1 MKNIFQVIILLTA
14 VLTFSQEKLIGEYC
28 SIPIGESDVTCIEF
42 KKDNLFKY
50 KITGCLGVSKMGSGK
65 FELKNGSLNL
75 FFDKKNQ
82 IPRSTTKITEHESKS
97 EKEVKLQFKIKDENG
112 FDIPANII
120 RLTNQKHF
128 SFDEYAKVFTI
139 DKNSLKANY
148 KIEFI
153 GYETVDIEI
162 ENNTDKMIEIQLFP
176 TQAKI
181 ISDTKIIMKWEKIND
196 NEFQTGTNLWDRF
209 KKV

>member
-28 SIPIGESDVTCIEF
+28 SIPIGESGVTCIEF
-42 KKDNLFKY
+42 KKDKLFKY
-50 KITGCLGVSKMGSGK
+50 KITECLGVSTIGSGK
-65 FELKNGSLNL
+65 FELKDGSLNL
-75 FFDKKNQ
+75 FFDKKDQ
-82 IPRSTTKITEHESKS
+82 VSRSTIKITENESKS
-97 EKEVKLQFKIKDENG
+97 EKEVKIQFKIKDENG

-120 RLTNQKHF
+120 RLTDQKHF
-128 SFDEYAKVFTI
+128 IFDEYTKVFMV

-162 ENNTDKMIEIQLFP
+162 ENNTDKMIEIQLCP

-196 NEFQTGTNLWDRF
+196 NEFQTGTKLWDRF
-209 KKV
+209 KKM